1 MYVVHAYDLN
11 SCIIIIIIIYCNIVI
26 INWFQFIMCCIMAVT
41 VSVDNKNLSTC
52 MQLLIQMVPL
62 QEVPMLV
69 AGLVASLVIS
79 AGATIAVLG

>member
-1 MYVVHAYDLN
+1 
-11 SCIIIIIIIYCNIVI
+11 
-26 INWFQFIMCCIMAVT
+26 MCCIMAVT
-41 VSVDNKNLSTC
+41 VSVYNKNLSTR
-52 MQLLIQMVPL
+52 MQLLIQTLPL